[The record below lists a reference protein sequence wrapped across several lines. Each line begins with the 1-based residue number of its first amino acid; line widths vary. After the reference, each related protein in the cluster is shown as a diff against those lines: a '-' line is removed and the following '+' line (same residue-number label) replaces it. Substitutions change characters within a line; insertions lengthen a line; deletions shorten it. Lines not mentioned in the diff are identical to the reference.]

1 MKIFATLFFV
11 FLAAAVTAQPRDTRY
26 FELRVYYA
34 ASGKLDALIDRFA
47 SNTTRIFE
55 KHGMQNIGYWVPTN
69 NTSNALYYILAFPS
83 KQARD
88 ESWKKFGNDPE
99 WKKVATE
106 SEKNG
111 KLVDSVKSV
120 FMTATDILPY
130 TVDKAP
136 AGNDRFFE
144 LRTYYCYPGRFP
156 NIVKR
161 FHDHTT
167 KLFEKHGIENI
178 AYFGSDANNG
188 KEPFLVYMIANKNE
202 AEHKKEWDEFRTDP
216 DWIKVKD
223 DSEKDGKIVEKIESV
238 FLKPLP
244 FSAIR

>member
-1 MKIFATLFFV
+1 MKLIATLFLV
-11 FLAAAVTAQPRDTRY
+11 FLGATVIAQPKDTRY
-26 FELRVYYA
+26 FELRIYYA
-34 ASGKLDALIDRFA
+34 APGKLDALIARFA
-47 SNTTRIFE
+47 NNTTRIFE
-55 KHGMQNIGYWVPTN
+55 KHGMQNIGYWVPVN
-69 NTSNALYYILAFPS
+69 NTSNSIYYILAFPN
-83 KQARD
+83 KQARAD
-88 ESWKKFGNDPE
+88 SWKNFGNDPE
-99 WKKVATE
+99 WKKVAGE

-120 FMTATDILPY
+120 FMTATDVLPY
-130 TVDKAP
+130 MVDKSP
-136 AGNDRFFE
+136 SGSDRFFE

-161 FHDHTT
+161 FHDHTV

-178 AYFGSDANNG
+178 AYFSSDAKDG

-216 DWIKVKD
+216 EWIKVKE
-223 DSEKDGKIVEKIESV
+223 DSENDGKIVEKVESV

-244 FSAIR
+244 FSKIK

>member
-1 MKIFATLFFV
+1 MKFITTLFFV
-11 FLAAAVTAQPRDTRY
+11 FLAGSVLAQSKDTRY

-34 ASGKLDALIDRFA
+34 ASGKLDALISRFA
-47 SNTTRIFE
+47 NNTTRIFE
-55 KHGMQNIGYWVPTN
+55 KHGMQNIGYWVPVN
-69 NTSNALYYILAFPS
+69 NTTNTLYYILAYPS
-83 KQARD
+83 KAARN
-88 ESWKKFGNDPE
+88 ESWKNFGNDAE
-99 WKKVATE
+99 WKKVKDD
-106 SEKNG
+106 SETNG

-130 TVDKAP
+130 TIDKAP
-136 AGNDRFFE
+136 AGKDRFFE
-144 LRTYYCYPGRFP
+144 LRTYYCFPGRFP

-178 AYFGSDANNG
+178 GYFSSDANNG

-216 DWIKVKD
+216 EWIKVKD
-223 DSEKDGKIVEKIESV
+223 DSEKDGKIVEKVESV
-238 FLKPLP
+238 FLKPLA
-244 FSAIR
+244 FSKIQ

>member
-1 MKIFATLFFV
+1 MKILATLLLV
-11 FLAAAVTAQPRDTRY
+11 FLAAAVFAQPKDTRY
-26 FELRVYYA
+26 FELRIYYA
-34 ASGKLDALIDRFA
+34 ASGKLDALISRFA
-47 SNTTRIFE
+47 DNTTRIFE
-55 KHGMQNIGYWVPTN
+55 KHGMQNIGYWVPVDNKTN
-69 NTSNALYYILAFPS
+69 TIYYILAYPS

-88 ESWKKFGNDPE
+88 ESWKKFGSDPE

-120 FMTATDILPY
+120 FMTAADILPY

-136 AGNDRFFE
+136 AGNDRTFE

-178 AYFGSDANNG
+178 AYFSADAG
-188 KEPFLVYMIANKNE
+188 ASKEPFLVYMIANKDL

-216 DWIKVKD
+216 EWIKVKE
-223 DSEKDGKIVEKIESV
+223 DSEKDGKIVERVESV

-244 FSAIR
+244 FSKIR